1 MTEVG
6 MALSN
11 NIDGERRP
19 GAVGVPLPNVEIKLE
34 EEAIEDEPEEES
46 IALDDFEARLQR
58 LRERRLGDN

>member
-1 MTEVG
+1 MRSAGSLPVNMKVIIEGEEEVVD
-6 MALSN
+6 SEN
-11 NIDGERRP
+11 D
-19 GAVGVPLPNVEIKLE
+19 VEIKLE